1 MHPNSNT
8 VDAPALSIAGVD
20 PELGFAGG
28 ETQVLGLT
36 IALAGAGHRAELICD
51 PAGRLWE
58 RAIAAGIRCHPLRIR
73 NAIDLSAG
81 IRLRAILKRE
91 RYDVV
96 HFHTSR
102 AHSMAPFARGF
113 ARALVVTRRMDYR
126 PNRVFAPYLYNRAV
140 DGVVAISGGVADS
153 LAAAGV
159 DRQRVTVVPSGVDC
173 GRFRPPTP
181 EATRRCARIALGISD
196 GEFVISAVGALEPR
210 KGHRYLIEAVAQLAI
225 TASSVKLKCFIAGQ
239 GSIRGELER
248 AIAQLGC
255 TESVKLLGR
264 IDDPRELLW
273 ASDVFAMPSL
283 KEGLGVAALEAMA
296 SALPVI
302 ASDVGGL
309 REVVEDDRTGIIVPP
324 ANPEAIASAIGRLAQ
339 STGLRSQ
346 MGAAARARAVENYS
360 MATMAARTLA
370 LYRACVRKTREKR
383 KKEQS
388 HMKSMTGFGRA
399 IAEQDGTRVI
409 AEVRALNQRFFELK
423 LAVPRGWG
431 EHEAEIRKT
440 VQNVVA
446 RGRVEIFIK
455 SVALKPPPVRLEVN
469 DRLANLYVAEL
480 RRLGKQLHLNG
491 NPDIGSI
498 LNRPEIFHV
507 VEEEHDSA
515 RGIQAWPQ
523 GFGSRVESAG
533 CRAGARRAQR
543 AQGFRGA
550 GSQYRSGGAEN

>member
-1 MHPNSNT
+1 MRSNCNMTRTVQPDDAIQVHPNSNT

-36 IALAGAGHRAELICD
+36 LALAGGGHRAELICD

-126 PNRVFAPYLYNRAV
+126 PNRVLAPYLYNRAV
-140 DGVVAISGGVADS
+140 DSVVAISGGVADS

-159 DRQRVTVVPSGVDC
+159 DRRRTTVVSSGVDC

-181 EATRRCARIALGISD
+181 ADRVDARGALGISD
-196 GEFVISAVGALEPR
+196 ADFAISAVGALEPR
-210 KGHRYLIEAVAQLAI
+210 KGHRYLIEAVGSLAS
-225 TASSVKLKCFIAGQ
+225 TAPSIKLKCFIAGQ
-239 GSIRGELER
+239 GSLRGELER
-248 AIAQLGC
+248 EIAQLGC
-255 TESVKLLGR
+255 AESVKLLGR

-302 ASDVGGL
+302 ASEVGGL
-309 REVVEDDRTGIIVPP
+309 PEVVEHDRTGIIVPP
-324 ANPEAIASAIGRLAQ
+324 ANPQAIASAIARLAQ
-339 STGLRSQ
+339 STALRSQ

-370 LYRACVRKTREKR
+370 LYRASVRKTREER
-383 KKEQS
+383 
-388 HMKSMTGFGRA
+388 
-399 IAEQDGTRVI
+399 
-409 AEVRALNQRFFELK
+409 
-423 LAVPRGWG
+423 
-431 EHEAEIRKT
+431 
-440 VQNVVA
+440 
-446 RGRVEIFIK
+446 
-455 SVALKPPPVRLEVN
+455 
-469 DRLANLYVAEL
+469 
-480 RRLGKQLHLNG
+480 
-491 NPDIGSI
+491 
-498 LNRPEIFHV
+498 
-507 VEEEHDSA
+507 EE
-515 RGIQAWPQ
+515 RNK
-523 GFGSRVESAG
+523 VK
-533 CRAGARRAQR
+533 
-543 AQGFRGA
+543 
-550 GSQYRSGGAEN
+550 